1 MGFILDS
8 RLEESSFYIDDW
20 PLCRVALRND
30 KTYPWIY
37 LVPRRDGVIEIDDLS
52 VDERQSLIEEIVRA
66 VRGLSQVYDPAKV
79 NTAALGNIVP
89 QLHIHVFGRF
99 TTDPAWPKPV
109 WAVQADEIPY
119 TVEERDAELEKLKR
133 CFAAM

>member
-20 PLCRVALRND
+20 PLCRVSLRND
-30 KTYPWIY
+30 RTYPWLY
-37 LVPRRDGVIEIDDLS
+37 LVPRRDDVIEIDDLPM
-52 VDERQSLIEEIVRA
+52 DERRLLIEEVARA
-66 VRGLSQVYDPAKV
+66 GRALSQLYDPAKI

-109 WAVQADEIPY
+109 WAVQTNEIPY
-119 TVEERDAELEKLKR
+119 TEDEKNTEIQKLKK
-133 CFAAM
+133 CFSAI